1 MIESVKKS
9 IFVGMKRSL
18 KFLPALL
25 LFAALGF
32 TAQTDQDAQLL
43 KRAEKLHNKIIS
55 IDTHTDTA
63 LRLTRENVGKIT
75 GTVTRHP
82 S

>member
-1 MIESVKKS
+1 MI
-9 IFVGMKRSL
+9 RSL